1 MIRFYKYLW
10 MVLPMIL
17 ATACSDNQDHTA
29 APKADKE
36 GLEVWNLEFD
46 ENYKQYWMDIKIKDE
61 FAPSKAIIEKMDV
74 VVREMDISMEEV
86 DERVRPKVLGKH
98 SLILDLIG
106 GRNQHALILSDLTLN
121 EEDINNQKVLV
132 SNLREI
138 FPESNLRIA
147 FIKGSQLTES
157 YPVTDYLIE
166 NFFQP
171 VEKEYGDK
179 MLYRALLSKL
189 DEMNGR
195 KSQFYPSIKQDS
207 VWNSLNDRQKVMV
220 ILSDGTTYSG
230 ECPIDPMHFDLQR
243 MLLNENDTV
252 CKFPVYYVDYPS
264 KDAESEADQNN
275 ADALLD
281 VFTQRTGGQNI
292 LSSAWINLSRSILNL
307 EGDSCADIRI
317 YLENPDNKVF
327 RGQQRWLKVELL
339 HSDTVFAS
347 GYKHYA
353 VGSVYNPITVNGISD
368 WKVMVQGVVMTVCL
382 LLIIYL
388 VFQFIVPWIRYRI
401 FLNKYVT
408 KYTGRNMAFNGIQVD
423 EVCYFCKAPF
433 HENDDI
439 VVRCEHVMHKSCW
452 DENEYKCPE
461 YGRKCQTGSHYYNPH
476 KLLDS
481 LNAPYYMKWLLS
493 GVCAG
498 ALAWFFFLLNLFG
511 TGYEYLIDM
520 VSSLPGIYTDS
531 NIADG
536 IVRTRLSDL
545 SHTPYFGL
553 YICSFLT
560 LLLSILSSSGNWWW
574 KRMLLVVGK
583 AFMAG
588 CCGFVAFVLVNIVKH
603 VFNLSG
609 DVIFIDW
616 IPWTLNGFMIAYVV
630 SYGTDIKL
638 SKALLGA
645 LVAII
650 FALGSMYVWDY
661 ALDSQVDS
669 RDLLL
674 LSSFIYCLGLSIS
687 LATQSPQAKRYF
699 LRVEGP
705 IKTMEVALY
714 KWMNAQT
721 IHRKVTIGKSVDCNL
736 QMSWDINS
744 HIAPIHAEIVSS
756 RGNIYLVACEDGV
769 AKNSH
774 LLAIDKRVRLYH
786 GDKFS
791 IGQTTFTYVE
801 HYK

>member
-1 MIRFYKYLW
+1 
-10 MVLPMIL
+10 
-17 ATACSDNQDHTA
+17 
-29 APKADKE
+29 
-36 GLEVWNLEFD
+36 
-46 ENYKQYWMDIKIKDE
+46 
-61 FAPSKAIIEKMDV
+61 
-74 VVREMDISMEEV
+74 
-86 DERVRPKVLGKH
+86 
-98 SLILDLIG
+98 
-106 GRNQHALILSDLTLN
+106 
-121 EEDINNQKVLV
+121 
-132 SNLREI
+132 
-138 FPESNLRIA
+138 
-147 FIKGSQLTES
+147 
-157 YPVTDYLIE
+157 
-166 NFFQP
+166 
-171 VEKEYGDK
+171 
-179 MLYRALLSKL
+179 
-189 DEMNGR
+189 
-195 KSQFYPSIKQDS
+195 
-207 VWNSLNDRQKVMV
+207 
-220 ILSDGTTYSG
+220 
-230 ECPIDPMHFDLQR
+230 
-243 MLLNENDTV
+243 
-252 CKFPVYYVDYPS
+252 
-264 KDAESEADQNN
+264 
-275 ADALLD
+275 
-281 VFTQRTGGQNI
+281 
-292 LSSAWINLSRSILNL
+292 
-307 EGDSCADIRI
+307 
-317 YLENPDNKVF
+317 
-327 RGQQRWLKVELL
+327 
-339 HSDTVFAS
+339 
-347 GYKHYA
+347 
-353 VGSVYNPITVNGISD
+353 
-368 WKVMVQGVVMTVCL
+368 
-382 LLIIYL
+382 
-388 VFQFIVPWIRYRI
+388 
-401 FLNKYVT
+401 
-408 KYTGRNMAFNGIQVD
+408 
-423 EVCYFCKAPF
+423 
-433 HENDDI
+433 
-439 VVRCEHVMHKSCW
+439 
-452 DENEYKCPE
+452 
-461 YGRKCQTGSHYYNPH
+461 
-476 KLLDS
+476 
-481 LNAPYYMKWLLS
+481 MKWLLS

-531 NIADG
+531 NIVDG

-583 AFMAG
+583 ALMAG
-588 CCGFVAFVLVNIVKH
+588 CCGFAAFVLANIVKH

-744 HIAPIHAEIVSS
+744 HIAPIHPEIVSS

-769 AKNSH
+769 LRIH
-774 LLAIDKRVRLYH
+774 ILLP
-786 GDKFS
+786 
-791 IGQTTFTYVE
+791 
-801 HYK
+801 